1 MTDNRYEARAPL
13 AKDGIELGTLALA
26 DGRSLQLPP
35 IALPY
40 SPEFE
45 RGPDSMRGERILR
58 EIAQESGGLVNP
70 AATEFFRGSREAKGW
85 RLVARELALAALLL
99 LLLEIAARRLELWS
113 LVRVP
118 EGVRRSI
125 AAVGARLAR
134 PRSLPTAPVTVARA
148 TPPPASGAPPPT
160 VRTPAPPES
169 MESALGKARRAA
181 NKRLDR

>member
-1 MTDNRYEARAPL
+1 
-13 AKDGIELGTLALA
+13 
-26 DGRSLQLPP
+26 
-35 IALPY
+35 
-40 SPEFE
+40 
-45 RGPDSMRGERILR
+45 
-58 EIAQESGGLVNP
+58 VNP